1 MANRPSL
8 LDLRSNSNQ
17 SANSTSSRP
26 LRSPRMHIAGE
37 APPELSPLD
46 AFALQSRLLAKQLQE
61 SNKEGNRVSRLPPLT
76 MESPLIQQGRSDY
89 FRSMSH
95 DSASEPGN
103 SPDHES
109 SGLGLRTEVGE
120 AFTPEERPRSMHPR
134 MSRIPPTPN
143 DAMPVPAI
151 PSQHP
156 RDPARGRQ
164 PNPVEE
170 QRDLFGAR
178 QERSPSP
185 MRSDTHSQ
193 SDKLPERSPAR
204 KDNPLPLPPSQHS
217 VSAMSSPE
225 KSKQESFD
233 ELGLA
238 PPRALFPKRSS
249 SIMSSPTP
257 GDEETASSMSG
268 SLYSLPMRKLSS
280 GSAAFANA
288 MPSPAIGSFQRSP
301 SVASDSSALPR
312 PSFNFSR
319 PLSRAGTPGLEMP
332 TRQASSDSQPS
343 FILADDSA
351 HTPVSMHSE
360 AFMDQQNDDGRSAA
374 PSYIYSKFSLPRG
387 KTIQRSE
394 DSENQSQASFQWE
407 QPMVPPSNVHRHPL
421 GAPPSPPTRPSSSSA
436 RTVPDDAVSMM
447 DSMTRPSMDA
457 SKRSVESSR
466 LGVMGHPSPNPSR
479 PSIDTSRRSEDVPRG
494 RTLTA
499 PLHDA
504 TARGKT
510 PASVGTSDSASTIRP
525 PPTSRSFAPSASEMS
540 AEEHLAKGI
549 ECHENGSLNE
559 STYHLRHAARQNH
572 PTAMLLYALACRHGW
587 GMRANQRE
595 GVEWLRKAAE
605 YASIEIADDEDR
617 AKEGKPANFLESKT
631 RKAQFALSIYE
642 LGVSHMNGWGIEQDK
657 SLALRCFEIAG
668 TWGDVDALAEAG
680 FCYAQGIGCRKD
692 LKKSAKFYR
701 MAEAKGMSMVGNS
714 WIHKAKYNEDGN
726 DKDKN
731 KSKARSKSRTRTMFG
746 RKSGS

>member
-1 MANRPSL
+1 MATRPSL

-17 SANSTSSRP
+17 SANSTTSRP

-95 DSASEPGN
+95 DSASEHGD
-103 SPDHES
+103 SPDHDS
-109 SGLGLRTEVGE
+109 SGLGLRTEVEE
-120 AFTPEERPRSMHPR
+120 AFSPEERPRSMHPR
-134 MSRIPPTPN
+134 MSRIPPTP
-143 DAMPVPAI
+143 DDTTPVPAM
-151 PSQHP
+151 PSQHA
-156 RDPARGRQ
+156 RDISRGRQ
-164 PNPVEE
+164 LSSVE
-170 QRDLFGAR
+170 QPDLWGAR

-185 MRSDTHSQ
+185 MHSDTRSQ
-193 SDKLPERSPAR
+193 SDQPPELPERSPAR
-204 KDNPLPLPPSQHS
+204 KDNPLPPPSSQHS
-217 VSAMSSPE
+217 LSATSSPE
-225 KSKQESFD
+225 KPKQGSFD

-238 PPRALFPKRSS
+238 PPRALFPRRSS
-249 SIMSSPTP
+249 SIISSPTP
-257 GDEETASSMSG
+257 GDEETSSSMGG
-268 SLYSLPMRKLSS
+268 SFHSLPMRKLSS
-280 GSAAFANA
+280 GSVAFASA
-288 MPSPAIGSFQRSP
+288 MPSPAIGTFQRSP

-343 FILADDSA
+343 FILADESA

-360 AFMDQQNDDGRSAA
+360 AFMDQQSDEARSAA
-374 PSYIYSKFSLPRG
+374 QSYIYSKFSLPRG

-394 DSENQSQASFQWE
+394 HSENQSQASFQWE
-407 QPMVPPSNVHRHPL
+407 QPLAQPSNVHRYPL

-447 DSMTRPSMDA
+447 SSMTRPSTDA
-457 SKRSVESSR
+457 GKRSMESSR
-466 LGVMGHPSPNPSR
+466 LCVLGHPSPNPSR
-479 PSIDTSRRSEDVPRG
+479 PSVDTSRRSEDVPRG
-494 RTLTA
+494 RTLTS
-499 PLHDA
+499 PSHDA
-504 TARGKT
+504 TARGRT

-549 ECHENGSLNE
+549 QCHENGSLNE

-668 TWGDVDALAEAG
+668 SKLISIPASAG
-680 FCYAQGIGCRKD
+680 ERTNCP
-692 LKKSAKFYR
+692 S
-701 MAEAKGMSMVGNS
+701 SM
-714 WIHKAKYNEDGN
+714 
-726 DKDKN
+726 
-731 KSKARSKSRTRTMFG
+731 G
-746 RKSGS
+746 RR